1 MFVFLLCLL
10 SLPSHPGRFQPG
22 GHVVP
27 GGTCPPTV
35 LSRLVNSIKFQ
46 TSLHLHHSQTR
57 VVCIHTISNST
68 EILLYLAKYHFHFHS
83 ASYHFSK
90 FFSVPSRLKSR
101 VDFYHSPLSDI
112 QLMLLLKLILFVGIF
127 ACTTA
132 CVAVRGQPERVCS
145 LLPCRCH
152 G

>member
-1 MFVFLLCLL
+1 M
-10 SLPSHPGRFQPG
+10 
-22 GHVVP
+22 
-27 GGTCPPTV
+27 
-35 LSRLVNSIKFQ
+35 
-46 TSLHLHHSQTR
+46 
-57 VVCIHTISNST
+57 
-68 EILLYLAKYHFHFHS
+68 LYLEELALQQCS
-83 ASYHFSK
+83 PGLSTASSFRLAYIFIIHRQEECVYIPLAIQQRFFYTSQSIIFTSILPLITLAN

-101 VDFYHSPLSDI
+101 VDFYLSPLSDI